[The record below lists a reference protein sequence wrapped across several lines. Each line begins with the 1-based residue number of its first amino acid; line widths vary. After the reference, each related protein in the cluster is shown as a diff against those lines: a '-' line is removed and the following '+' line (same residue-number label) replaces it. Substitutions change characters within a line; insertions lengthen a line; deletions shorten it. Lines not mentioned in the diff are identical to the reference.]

1 MNDFSRLVEEAD
13 GMDKLETLQSHA
25 NDEIYQRAV
34 KILESYFGLE
44 DEEVQG
50 IQPQV
55 AEDGSAFQFGG
66 QGAGAPEG
74 GFAGFGTSL
83 LPLHV
88 LVGGSRLTGCRCW
101 GRRSDAVLR
110 RGEEHTHTHIH
121 MHTCTAHMHTHHM
134 RGASGWPH
142 DCPCTII
149 QGAVCKSFLRP
160 APPSS

>member
-1 MNDFSRLVEEAD
+1 
-13 GMDKLETLQSHA
+13 MDKLETLQSHA

-88 LVGGSRLTGCRCW
+88 FGWWFWLTGGRCS
-101 GRRSDAVLR
+101 GQAERCSLKA
-110 RGEEHTHTHIH
+110 GGGAHTHTHTH
-121 MHTCTAHMHTHHM
+121 AHMHSTHAHTPHA
-134 RGASGWPH
+134 RGFRLATRLSVSESKEPFAH
-142 DCPCTII
+142 
-149 QGAVCKSFLRP
+149 
-160 APPSS
+160 PSSMACIPSS

>member
-1 MNDFSRLVEEAD
+1 MTTCTCWWQGIENILKLGEEDKEKSGAEMNDFSRLVEEAD
-13 GMDKLETLQSHA
+13 GMEKLETLQSHA

-83 LPLHV
+83 L
-88 LVGGSRLTGCRCW
+88 
-101 GRRSDAVLR
+101 
-110 RGEEHTHTHIH
+110 
-121 MHTCTAHMHTHHM
+121 
-134 RGASGWPH
+134 
-142 DCPCTII
+142 
-149 QGAVCKSFLRP
+149 
-160 APPSS
+160 

>member
-74 GFAGFGTSL
+74 GFAGFGTS
-83 LPLHV
+83 PLHV
-88 LVGGSRLTGCRCW
+88 LVGWFSADW
-101 GRRSDAVLR
+101 G
-110 RGEEHTHTHIH
+110 
-121 MHTCTAHMHTHHM
+121 
-134 RGASGWPH
+134 
-142 DCPCTII
+142 
-149 QGAVCKSFLRP
+149 
-160 APPSS
+160 

>member
-1 MNDFSRLVEEAD
+1 MTTCTCWWQGIENILKLGEEDKEKSGAEMNDFSRLVEEAD

-88 LVGGSRLTGCRCW
+88 FGWWFSADWLTVLGAGGAMQS
-101 GRRSDAVLR
+101 
-110 RGEEHTHTHIH
+110 
-121 MHTCTAHMHTHHM
+121 
-134 RGASGWPH
+134 
-142 DCPCTII
+142 
-149 QGAVCKSFLRP
+149 
-160 APPSS
+160 